1 MNWKINHLP
10 KAYINC
16 CLKRALLILSIAY
29 SLAACETP
37 KKNVAPLFFSYLTGQ
52 EVAPSLIAFNP
63 SGFDPRKPLEVNE
76 ASLAGL
82 REDLGVL
89 KAAFNG
95 LILYEV
101 LPVLTDAIMDV
112 AYGHGFKAV
121 LLGIWNPISEEEVSS
136 TAQLI
141 RKYREKLALAVVIGN
156 EGLIDNRYT
165 IEDVQRAALRLKA
178 LIPAD
183 VAVPVTTS
191 EPIGEYGW
199 KPLREF
205 GEFLAPNI
213 HPAIDQEGIDPAAGA
228 AWVKERAI
236 ALASAAKKPIL
247 VKETG
252 LPNGG
257 ALSYT
262 PETQLLFWKAYLQ
275 DGRLIRVNA
284 VNTWISLAAFFEAF
298 DTPWKAEKTGM
309 PIEGHWG
316 FLDIKRKPYPV
327 FEYLKNDSRR
337 ASK

>member
-1 MNWKINHLP
+1 MNWKIKFIPNDKPYPSLR
-10 KAYINC
+10 KV
-16 CLKRALLILSIAY
+16 LIVLTVVY
-29 SLAACETP
+29 SLFACEVQ
-37 KKNVAPLFFSYLTGQ
+37 KKIISPPFFSYLTET
-52 EVAPSLIAFNP
+52 EVTPSLIAFNP
-63 SGFDPRKPLEVNE
+63 SGFDPRKPFVVNE
-76 ASLAGL
+76 ESLAEL
-82 REDLGVL
+82 REDLRVL
-89 KAAFNG
+89 KAVFNG
-95 LILYEV
+95 LVLYEV
-101 LPVLTDAIMDV
+101 LPGLTDAIL
-112 AYGHGFKAV
+112 AAAQEKGFKAA
-121 LLGIWNPISEEEVSS
+121 LLGIWDPISEEEISG

-141 RKYREKLALAVVIGN
+141 RKYYGKLALAVVIGN

-165 IEDVQRAALRLKA
+165 IEDVQRAALRLKTM
-178 LIPAD
+178 IPTD
-183 VAVPVTTS
+183 VVIPVSTS
-191 EPIGEYGW
+191 EPVGEYGW

-213 HPAIDQEGIDPAAGA
+213 HPAIDQEGMDPSAGA
-228 AWVKERAI
+228 AWVKERAN
-236 ALASAAKKPIL
+236 ALVSAAKKPVL

-284 VNTWISLAAFFEAF
+284 VDTWISFAAAFEAF

-327 FEYLKNDSRR
+327 FEAMQNASRR
-337 ASK
+337 APK